1 MLYNHLGRAE
11 DGEAGV
17 FSLPFSLSL
26 CFSFIWLFFPKERE
40 VLLVWI
46 SYVCF
51 TPGRVCSWSLCFL
64 MSCGAVSCRAISS
77 LLSFSLHNLLL
88 LFSCLK
94 LDGCACTSVCRCPVP
109 FSCQHSGIYT
119 RASAHIGGT
128 QRGMSWHWF
137 ILSLFVSLHSCFI
150 SIVFPLFLPFR
161 VSCLSSL
168 LFIFL
173 LDTVLHFEWSFFFS
187 SINFLS
193 VVLVLFCHE
202 WTCDC
207 ELEAMRGILKD
218 LRLCTVR
225 FCTNALISVCPDSL

>member
-1 MLYNHLGRAE
+1 MSVLLLVGFVP
-11 DGEAGV
+11 GLFV
-17 FSLPFSLSL
+17 FLCHVGQCLVVQSPLCSLSL
-26 CFSFIWLFFPKERE
+26 
-40 VLLVWI
+40 
-46 SYVCF
+46 
-51 TPGRVCSWSLCFL
+51 
-64 MSCGAVSCRAISS
+64 
-77 LLSFSLHNLLL
+77 SLHNLLL
-88 LFSCLK
+88 FFSCLK

-128 QRGMSWHWF
+128 QRGVSWHWF

-168 LFIFL
+168 LFIFV
-173 LDTVLHFEWSFFFS
+173 LDTVLHFEWSFFS

-207 ELEAMRGILKD
+207 ELEAMRGILKH
-218 LRLCTVR
+218 LQLCTVR
-225 FCTNALISVCPDSL
+225 FCTNALISICPDSL